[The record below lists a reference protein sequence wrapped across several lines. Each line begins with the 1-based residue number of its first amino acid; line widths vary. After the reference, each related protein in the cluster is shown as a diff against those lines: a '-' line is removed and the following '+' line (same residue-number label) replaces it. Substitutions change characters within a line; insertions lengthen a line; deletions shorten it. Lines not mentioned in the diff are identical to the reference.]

1 MNTQFFYFV
10 EDIEE
15 MLKVGES
22 KAYEIIKC
30 FNEELEA
37 KGFFTVK
44 GRVLCSY
51 FRQRIGLA
59 A

>member
-1 MNTQFFYFV
+1 MNTPIFYFV

-15 MLKVGES
+15 MFRVGES

-30 FNEELEA
+30 LNMELEA

-51 FRQRIGLA
+51 LKQRVGIA